1 MSEASQPVTIPTGL
15 RPLAQGCEGRAT
27 LGQRFWNRTTP
38 TGLRR
43 VYCVSGYN
51 PVGVVRAGRG
61 ISQGSSCLATLG
73 FGPESLWDSAVTA
86 KTIEARRDAETAKL
100 KTFLAELGYE

>member
-1 MSEASQPVTIPTGL
+1 VVSELVFNPTGVAPNP
-15 RPLAQGCEGRAT
+15 RHAATPLGLCASDPGSQGC
-27 LGQRFWNRTTP
+27 F
-38 TGLRR
+38 
-43 VYCVSGYN
+43 
-51 PVGVVRAGRG
+51 
-61 ISQGSSCLATLG
+61 IATLG